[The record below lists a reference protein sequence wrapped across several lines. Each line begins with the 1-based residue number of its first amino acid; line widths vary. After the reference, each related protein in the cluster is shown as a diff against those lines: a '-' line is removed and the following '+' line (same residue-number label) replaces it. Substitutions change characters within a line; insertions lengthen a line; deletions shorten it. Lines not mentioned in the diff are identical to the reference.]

1 MQLIKLVIMAV
12 SNQNLKYLRK
22 LRGWTQEEFANKLRI
37 KRSLLGAYEEER
49 AEPRIDVLEVVCD
62 MFKLTLDDIL
72 RKDLS
77 DNKGN
82 YLAKRRAMKLAQGR
96 PDIPFV
102 PIKAAAGYLAGFED
116 PEFIDEL
123 NTFTLPML
131 SGGNYRAFEIVGDS
145 MLPTP
150 SGSVIVGEKLENLD
164 DVKNNVACI
173 VVSRNE
179 GIVYKRV
186 QKNGRQKNKLTLV
199 SDNPVFHPYTVNAEE
214 VLEMWQAQVVIS
226 RTNSQTRWDMSQLA
240 TVVSELQQQVTSLK
254 KRMN

>member
-1 MQLIKLVIMAV
+1 MAI
-12 SNQNLKYLRK
+12 SNQNMKYLRK

-49 AEPRIDVLEVVCD
+49 AEPRIDVLEIVCD

-77 DNKGN
+77 DNKSN
-82 YLAKRRAMKLAQGR
+82 YLAKRRAIKLAMGR
-96 PDIPFV
+96 SDIPFV
-102 PIKAAAGYLAGFED
+102 PVKAAAGYLAGYAD

-131 SGGNYRAFEIVGDS
+131 TGGNYRAFEIIGDS

-150 SGSVIVGEKLENLD
+150 SGSVIVGEKVDSLD
-164 DVKNNVACI
+164 DVKNNAACI

-179 GIVYKRV
+179 GVVYKRV
-186 QKNGRQKNKLTLV
+186 QKNQRQKNKLTLV
-199 SDNPVFHPYTVNAEE
+199 SDNPSFHPYTVNSDEI
-214 VLEMWQAQVVIS
+214 LEMWQAQMVIS
-226 RTNSQTRWDMSQLA
+226 RANTQQRWDMNQL
-240 TVVSELQQQVTSLK
+240 TSMVSDLQEQVTSLK

>member
-1 MQLIKLVIMAV
+1 MSY

-22 LRGWTQEEFANKLRI
+22 QRGWTQEEFATKLNI

-49 AEPRIDVLEVVCD
+49 AEPRYEVLEAVCD
-62 MFKLTLDDIL
+62 LFKLTMDDLL

-77 DNKGN
+77 NQEAN
-82 YLAKRRAMKLAQGR
+82 YLSQRRAMKMSSGPAE
-96 PDIPFV
+96 IPFV
-102 PIKAAAGYLAGFED
+102 PMKAAAGYLAGYAD

-131 SGGNYRAFEIVGDS
+131 TGGNFRAFEIIGDS

-150 SGSVIVGEKLENLD
+150 SGSVIVGEKVNDLEEI
-164 DVKNNVACI
+164 KNDTPCI

-186 QKNGRQKNKLTLV
+186 QKNGKQKDKLTLI
-199 SDNPVFHPYTVNAEE
+199 SDNPVFHP
-214 VLEMWQAQVVIS
+214 
-226 RTNSQTRWDMSQLA
+226 
-240 TVVSELQQQVTSLK
+240 
-254 KRMN
+254 

>member
-1 MQLIKLVIMAV
+1 LRLIKLAIMAI

-62 MFKLTLDDIL
+62 MFKLTLDDLL

-77 DNKGN
+77 DNKSN
-82 YLAKRRAMKLAQGR
+82 YLARRRAMKLVGGR
-96 PDIPFV
+96 ADIPFV
-102 PIKAAAGYLAGFED
+102 PVKAAAGYLAGYAD

-131 SGGNYRAFEIVGDS
+131 SGGNYRAFEIIGDS

-150 SGSVIVGEKLENLD
+150 SGSVIVGEKVDSLEEI
-164 DVKNNVACI
+164 KNNTPCI
-173 VVSRNE
+173 VISRNE

-186 QKNGRQKNKLTLV
+186 QKNTKQKNKLTLA
-199 SDNPVFHPYTVNAEE
+199 SDNPSFHPYTVNAEE
-214 VLEMWQAQVVIS
+214 ILEMWQAQVVIS
-226 RTNSQTRWDMSQLA
+226 RTSTQNRWDMAQLA
-240 TVVSELQQQVTSLK
+240 TVVSDLQQQVTTLK
-254 KRMN
+254 KKMN

>member
-1 MQLIKLVIMAV
+1 MAIA
-12 SNQNLKYLRK
+12 NKNLKYLRK
-22 LRGWTQEEFANKLRI
+22 LRGWTQEEFANKLDI

-49 AEPRIDVLEVVCD
+49 AEPRIDVLEIVCD
-62 MFKLTLDDIL
+62 MFKLTLDDLL

-82 YLAKRRAMKLAQGR
+82 YLAKRRAMKMAGGR
-96 PDIPFV
+96 TDIPFV
-102 PIKAAAGYLAGFED
+102 PMKAAAGYLAGYAD
-116 PEFIDEL
+116 PEFVDEL

-131 SGGNYRAFEIVGDS
+131 TGGNYRAFEIIGDS

-150 SGSVIVGEKLENLD
+150 SGSVIVGEKVDSIEE
-164 DVKNNVACI
+164 VKNDVPCI

-199 SDNPVFHPYTVNAEE
+199 SDNPIFHPYTINADE
-214 VLEMWQAQVVIS
+214 VIELWQAQVVIS
-226 RTNSQTRWDMSQLA
+226 KTGSQQRWDMAQLGN
-240 TVVSELQQQVTSLK
+240 VVNNLQEQVNSLK